1 MVVVYRAAPVFA
13 LREFPMK
20 MRKAV
25 PSNASMN
32 RTAVDQPFAVKPL
45 ARAVALVLAVGT
57 AGLAEAAPRPLSSEW
72 LAAKAAARASAP
84 ASRPGAAADARM
96 RAQRQAN
103 QKLRRSI
110 DNLTRTAGAV
120 AAQRAA
126 QEAARQAAR
135 QAASNIPDGLAE
147 GGLKVDANPDT
158 AGWFNAEDPTQSV
171 RDGHTTVNIKQ
182 TGNKAILNWE
192 TFNVSRDTTVDFDQ
206 QANWAV
212 LNRVNDP
219 NARPSQIQGQIK
231 GDGTVMLVNRNGVV
245 FSGSS
250 QVNVRN
256 LVAAAADIS
265 DEQFRERGLYGD
277 NEGSQAVFTNAQGD
291 IDVQAGARLTTAA
304 PGSATQSGGY
314 TLLAGRNVHNQGEIV
329 TEQGQTTLAAGE
341 DFYIRKGRGTEENLA
356 STTDGNEVAS
366 RQSAASA
373 LDGSAGTVTNSGLIL
388 SSEGD
393 ITLTGHDVRQQGVAV
408 ATTSVDKRGTVH
420 LLNSASDASGK
431 VTLGEGSVTAV
442 VIDEDGGT
450 ALDSR
455 RQTLI
460 DESAEYDL
468 EREGLND
475 GVFDNLAELPDRRD
489 QSRVEIVSGGDVIFE
504 DDSLTQATGGQIAV
518 AASDRVRV
526 ESGAELDVSGAVGVR
541 VAMESNNVL
550 INVQSNEQR
559 DSPVNRD
566 SGALRNGD
574 VWIDRRELI
583 HVPAGTGGYETDR
596 WYTAGGLLE
605 VGGYLDTTPHSAGE
619 WAAAGGTVRLHGDAV
634 ISQGGSAV
642 NLSGGTLN
650 VQTGYIRQTWLKGA
664 DGNLYDAAT
673 APGYLRYTG
682 LYRGYERTSERW
694 GQTDAWRNPLINP
707 EKRLEN
713 GYVTGRDAGR
723 LIVSA
728 PTAILEGD
736 IVAEVYNGER
746 QNRARAQ
753 GLDGYSQ
760 AQNSVAR
767 AGQLLLGKYGLL
779 GLSGG
784 FDSDVRVG
792 DIEDVAGEL
801 ERDAEL
807 GERLGTVWLDAAR
820 ISEQGLGGLDLVSAG
835 GIAVEHDLDVTPGGY
850 VRLASGQ
857 VDVDAT
863 VTARSG
869 DITLTNIIEVVNSN
883 GGAARTALTGAD
895 GDTYVRLGAEGVLD
909 ARGLW
914 SNQIRTPDTAALAH
928 RDGGSVTLASSRDV
942 ALEAGS
948 LIDVSSGG
956 AVTADG
962 QLLGGRGGDIT
973 LSAATTVNDN
983 SGTSENGVL
992 TLDGDLRGY
1001 GVDGGGTLSIESG
1014 QAIVVG
1020 DELFETEGLLAAGQ
1034 EVPVDLTLLE
1044 EVVIEAGGTLPFNYE
1059 YRRTQALPGQPFGD
1073 SPLAI
1078 NGGPGVT
1085 LAADWVVPDGVMLLA
1100 GGSVYQGGATVPA
1113 GATITVTQGSPA
1125 PDYVV
1130 PADVFPQG
1138 LPVAESM
1145 AVAQAGTPLPVD
1157 AVFSPGQTLGAGIV
1171 LDRDVRVEA
1180 VSTLAPE
1187 YFQNGFS
1194 NYEVN
1199 GHRGVHVTEGA
1210 SIDVA
1215 MPVYRYRPGMINAVD
1230 RDAALEVWTPPLYQ
1244 ALREERRGVRR
1255 GGASLTLKSESQRR
1269 PGAIA
1274 ISEGATVQVD
1284 PGQSITLSGGQT
1296 TVEGTLRA
1304 RGGRIDIL
1312 NPETDGVT
1320 QSQSLGESIWIGEN
1334 ALLDASGF
1342 AYTATGA
1349 RGRRYGEVLD
1359 GGQVTLG
1366 SLAPDE
1372 LNDNGIY
1379 EINNRFIVV
1388 RDGAV
1393 IDVSGTRADL
1403 DLGGDRPTTVASNAG
1418 GLAMRSNAGIYFD
1431 GELRGQA
1438 GGEGAAGGDL
1448 ELMLETVL
1456 LPSNG
1461 GSERQA
1467 GLRNIVLGEQLSS
1480 GMPEDIEPGPGNAGL
1495 RYGEARLATDDLADW
1510 GVDGLSV
1517 WARDAI
1523 LFEGDTSLSLDR
1535 KIALGATVIG
1545 AAPEN
1550 PDINVELSAPYVNL
1564 SGRTATPE
1572 GLGSGNNP
1580 GPVFAFNHGNV
1591 DALSRLTGEDSRFS
1605 VRADLIDLG
1614 KGLLTFGGR
1623 GSRDLLSGTETVDL
1637 PGFADIRLDS
1647 RGDMR
1652 LDNVSM
1658 VADRELT
1665 LIAERLYPVTHSQ
1678 NAIQVGVAVAGD
1690 LSGDPLEGALLR
1702 IQRRGTGDPSPPPSV
1717 FGAVALRAPRIE
1729 QGGALLAPLG
1739 SIYIG
1744 GDRPSLGGSFLSEI
1758 AINSTLGDVASD
1770 AVLQEGSVTS
1780 ISAAGLTLPYGY
1792 TTDGIN
1798 YFYNG
1803 EEIDFDVPGLTGSQQ
1818 AQRTGGGIRFGT
1830 ATFMAEEGAVVDTSA
1845 GGTLWRLG
1853 FSNGASGSVDILD
1866 TALANAAPWHSGGS
1880 DREVYAILPS
1890 MNGAAAPLD
1899 PGLPATGQVGR
1910 QITIDA
1916 GVPGLPA
1923 GTYTLLPAEYAMMPG
1938 GYRVELGGAATQRLG
1953 VTAGAAPGLYN
1964 AEVYT
1969 GLANTGV
1976 LARQPRRAT
1985 IMAGTEVRRYGEYN
1999 ETSLTRWVA
2008 EQSAEFG
2015 VARLSNLIPEDMR
2028 PLLFNFGYA
2037 DPANPEAFRFSG
2049 ELRNERAEGGTGGL
2063 VGFHGG
2069 ALEVISEPGQAD
2081 ASRISLRDDDLNSL
2095 GATVLGLGTSD
2106 TDGYTEPG
2114 NSVIMR
2120 SGSSLNAA
2128 AVLLAGNGEETSVVV
2143 ESGATIDARGRG
2155 SAGWTADNGMVLN
2168 PNEDQSL
2175 LAVGNDLMT
2184 FSGVQG
2190 EGGLRVEDGAGL
2202 FGEGSVALL
2211 APGGAE
2217 IGEIAVGARDLLLGV
2232 ESVNVGTDDA
2242 LEQAATD
2249 GVLSSGWRLTQAI
2262 LDRLLRPAEGPGIES
2277 LSFQASNSIN
2287 FFGPVSLDTF
2297 DPATGESSADLRFI
2311 TPAIYGLGGEGDTA
2325 TLRTDRFTWSGLGF
2339 MEGQRGNPKPVAAE
2353 PGPVIEG
2360 GAGTGTG
2367 GFRVDANEVVFGFN
2381 GPVVDETANLSLD
2394 RLMLG
2399 FQDVEF
2405 NAAQRITSEREGVVS
2420 VYQRDLGDGQYEGGN
2435 LTLNAPVLTGQAR
2448 SDMTFRS
2455 GGDLTVARP
2464 EGAEPVDRSS
2474 LDLGGRLTLDGNR
2487 VRIDGTVA
2495 APSGRIDIHADEDVE
2510 LTDGSVLDVAGR
2522 EVTFFDVTRH
2532 SFGGD
2537 VVLESRQGDVRQAT
2551 GATLDVSARGSDAGT
2566 VKATAANGQVAL
2578 EGDLIARAQDEPDN
2592 GFEGGSIQVEGLT
2605 ILDFVGLN
2613 QRLGDGG
2620 FDYRRDFTLGSG
2632 DLVIGDELR
2641 ARHLSVTADG
2651 GSLTVAGTVRAG
2663 GDYAGSLRLAAR
2675 DDLTIESDAV
2685 LDASGDT
2692 LKRDS
2697 HGGAIEGSNRATLD
2711 LTTQDGRLVLA
2722 DGATLDVSA
2731 GGEDRGVINLN
2742 APRLGGKQG
2751 DDVAVDADGPLTVR
2765 GAKRLSV
2772 NGFWTYD
2779 DAPVDPED
2787 GTTQVVDE
2795 TYMDGIHGDSEAFVN
2810 GALANAQ
2817 LMERLAGLR
2826 DAAGEAFQL
2835 RPGVEIVSATE
2846 DRNLRLDGD
2855 LDLANYRY
2863 GPDVDPAVRGSGTAG
2878 VFTLRAGGDLTVNG
2892 TISDG
2897 FGVPLSSP
2905 DTAYYLDYELEPGL
2919 VTSDGR
2925 LARSFML
2932 PEELILKA
2940 GWTFDRY
2947 VEGVLPFD
2955 VVPSTLYI
2963 KSGQSVS
2970 EEVIS
2975 LSSPRLINHT
2985 LTADMFLPY
2994 EVMDA
2999 RTGIVY
3005 GPGRVPAGTS
3015 LSNFTA
3021 PSGTRF
3027 APGFVFPRAVRIEPR
3042 PMPAGTDLSIYT
3054 VNIAN
3059 EDRVAKR
3066 LPAGTVLPQG
3076 TYLTG
3081 LQTAEQ
3087 ETQNVPALAPV
3098 LERGRESWDIR
3109 LVGGADLASASRRA
3123 VRAGAVAG
3131 DLILDNTASPEVLRN
3146 TSEAT
3151 EAVSVI
3157 RTGSGDLELIA
3168 ARDYRQDSAFAVYT
3182 AGGALP
3188 TDETPQVGRPDGG
3201 DLRNGYD
3208 NYESSAA
3215 VTEVQA
3221 GFLTGGGDVLVSAG
3235 RDLIGHSSGDLPAS
3249 RWLWADDAPA
3259 SGEQAAWWMHSGT
3272 YMPSDLSF
3280 NGSQPVLAVFQGIG
3294 ALGGGNVTLAAGRHL
3309 GANRDQTSINGGL
3322 NVAVG
3327 ASGWRDAD
3335 GGITQFG
3342 GGELR
3347 IDAGGSVNPVR
3358 GTSGAS
3364 SVNNL
3369 RGDIQVRAGGIGQTW
3384 QTFESPS
3391 SNNVDPRPDDL
3402 IARAPTDPY
3411 GRLNVAVGD
3420 ASARLLSVGDQVLST
3435 RDPLASMGVDIRQ
3448 DQSGIAAFSAGG
3460 DVTLTGG
3467 QAPSTLSLVAGE
3479 GSLYGAGSSP
3489 TAQDAVVRA
3498 SLEGAVELLAADSIY
3513 HLGLGIDAH
3522 PDARGV
3528 AGLAPAR
3535 FYAVEGDIYNLMYGY
3550 LSNPDD
3556 NLPSLLGRPAWVRAG
3571 RDIVAFGQ
3579 NTSGS
3584 IGHERASVLGH
3595 NAATDISLIEAGRDL
3610 IFIDALAVG
3619 PGTLE
3624 ITAGRNFYQADRGWV
3639 RSMAGLSDDVG
3650 SGADIAINVGM
3661 GADGPD
3667 YQSLIDAYLNPANL
3681 ADPGRPLADQ
3691 PDKVVK
3697 VYDQE
3702 LRDWLEGRYGDTA
3715 LDGTT
3720 ALAYFDTLAPEQQR
3734 IFLRELYYAE
3744 LRAGGREYND
3754 PNGDRTGSYLRSR
3767 RVIATFLPEADS
3779 EAGTSGYD
3787 GDYTMFSTGEY
3798 SGLVRT
3804 EGGGD
3809 IQMLVPGGDLIVGV
3823 EGVRPADGDNG
3834 VLTQGSGDIQM
3845 YSQGDIALGLSRIF
3859 TTYGGDIF
3867 AWSAA
3872 GDINAG
3878 RGAKTTLVY
3887 TPPRR
3892 VYDDIGN
3899 VSLSPVAPTT
3909 GAGIATLAP
3918 IPEVPPGDIDLIAPL
3933 GVIDAGEAG
3942 IRVSG
3947 DVNIAALQVVNA
3959 ENIQVQGESTGL
3971 PAVAS
3976 VNVGALTNAT
3986 NAANSAVQAAEQ
3998 VSRGDRGNRPSVIT
4012 VEILGYGQERLVPE
4026 QDRNAGAPD
4035 YRPDGVVRVLGAGEL
4050 SEEQGA
4056 ALTDAERR
4064 SML

>member
-1 MVVVYRAAPVFA
+1 
-13 LREFPMK
+13 
-20 MRKAV
+20 
-25 PSNASMN
+25 MN

-96 RAQRQAN
+96 QAQRQAN

-110 DNLTRTAGAV
+110 DNLTRTAGAI

-291 IDVQAGARLTTAA
+291 IEVQAGARLTTAA

-341 DFYIRKGRGTEENLA
+341 NFYIRKGRGTEENLA

-420 LLNSASDASGK
+420 LLNSASDASGQ

-450 ALDSR
+450 ALDTR

-460 DESAEYDL
+460 NESAKYDL

-518 AASDRVRV
+518 AASDRVRL
-526 ESGAELDVSGAVGVR
+526 ETGAELDVSGAVGVR

-605 VGGYLDTTPHSAGE
+605 VGGYLDTVAHSAGE

-650 VQTGYIRQTWLKGA
+650 VETGYIRQTWLKGA

-682 LYRGYERTSERW
+682 LYRGYERTSQRW

-753 GLDGYSQ
+753 GLDGYNQ

-820 ISEQGLGGLDLVSAG
+820 LNEQGLGGLDLVSVG
-835 GIAVEHDLDVTPGGY
+835 GIAVEQDLDVTPGGY

-869 DITLTNIIEVVNSN
+869 DITLTNIIEAYTD
-883 GGAARTALTGAD
+883 GATPVRTALTGAD
-895 GDTYVRLGAEGVLD
+895 DDTYLRLGAEGVLD

-914 SNQIRTPDTAALAH
+914 SNQLQAPDTAALAH

-973 LSAATTVNDN
+973 LSAATTVREN
-983 SGTSENGVL
+983 SSTPQNGVL
-992 TLDGDLRGY
+992 TLNGDLRGY
-1001 GVDGGGTLSIESG
+1001 GVDGGGTLTLQTGESV
-1014 QAIVVG
+1014 VVG
-1020 DELFETEGLLAAGQ
+1020 DRVFETEGLLAAGD
-1034 EVPVDLTLLE
+1034 EAPVDLTLLE
-1044 EVVIEAGGTLPFNYE
+1044 EVVIAAGETLPFDYE
-1059 YRRTQALPGQPFGD
+1059 YTRTSAAPGQPLGD
-1073 SPLAI
+1073 SPITVTPATPL
-1078 NGGPGVT
+1078 T
-1085 LAADWVVPDGVMLLA
+1085 LAADWTIPESATGMFRIIV
-1100 GGSVYQGGATVPA
+1100 GGRNVFGSGSTVPA
-1113 GATITVTQGSPA
+1113 GSVITAVVGPSVGTLPA
-1125 PDYVV
+1125 DYIV
-1130 PADVFPQG
+1130 PADAFPNG
-1138 LPVAESM
+1138 IPVQASQ
-1145 AVAQAGTPLPVD
+1145 AVLAAGTPLPDDV
-1157 AVFSPGQTLGAGIV
+1157 VFSVGATLAAGSV
-1171 LDRDVRVEA
+1171 LSHDVRV
-1180 VSTLAPE
+1180 APVLQLGPE
-1187 YFQNGFS
+1187 QFRKGFS
-1194 NYEVN
+1194 QYDIN
-1199 GHRGVHVTEGA
+1199 GHGGVLVTEGA
-1210 SIDVA
+1210 EIDVG
-1215 MPVYRYRPGMINAVD
+1215 MPVYRFQPGSV
-1230 RDAALEVWTPPLYQ
+1230 AATTAEQALALWTPPLYQ
-1244 ALREERRGVRR
+1244 PQAGPNGAVRR
-1255 GGASLTLKSESQRR
+1255 AGAGLTLRSESQGR
-1269 PGAIA
+1269 PGSITVG
-1274 ISEGATVQVD
+1274 EGSTVQVD
-1284 PGQSITLSGGQT
+1284 PGQSIQLSGGQT

-1304 RGGRIDIL
+1304 QGGRIDIL
-1312 NPETDGVT
+1312 NPENDA
-1320 QSQSLGESIWIGEN
+1320 QQQALSPARSIWIGEN
-1334 ALLDASGF
+1334 AVLDASGY
-1342 AYTATGA
+1342 AYSATDA

-1366 SLAPDE
+1366 SQLPDE
-1372 LNDNGIY
+1372 RVGGLY
-1379 EINNRFIVV
+1379 EINNQFIIV

-1393 IDVSGTRADL
+1393 IDVSGARTDL
-1403 DLGGDRPTTVASNAG
+1403 DLGGESPTTVAGDAG

-1431 GELRGQA
+1431 GELRA
-1438 GGEGAAGGDL
+1438 EGGGNGAAGGSLDV
-1448 ELMLETVL
+1448 MLETIVL
-1456 LPSNG
+1456 PVNVG
-1461 GSERQA
+1461 DERQTELRTIVVGEGIESGLA
-1467 GLRNIVLGEQLSS
+1467 GELAAGKDDATLRFGQARFASD
-1480 GMPEDIEPGPGNAGL
+1480 DIDA
-1495 RYGEARLATDDLADW
+1495 W
-1510 GVDGLSV
+1510 GVDSLSL
-1517 WARDAI
+1517 WAHDAI
-1523 LFEGDTSLSLDR
+1523 LFEGDTRLDLGR
-1535 KIALGATVIG
+1535 KIELSAAVIG
-1545 AAPEN
+1545 AAPET
-1550 PDINVELSAPYVNL
+1550 PDIRVDLAAPYVRL
-1564 SGRTATPE
+1564 AGRTELPE
-1572 GLGSGNNP
+1572 ISGSTSQQGTGPFFDFGNDQISP
-1580 GPVFAFNHGNV
+1580 DSTH
-1591 DALSRLTGEDSRFS
+1591 EDSRFS

-1614 KGLLTFGGR
+1614 QGAVTFGGHGTR
-1623 GSRDLLSGTETVDL
+1623 GLLGGNQAEVDL
-1637 PGFADIRLDS
+1637 PGFGRVTLDS
-1647 RGDMR
+1647 RGDIR
-1652 LDNVSM
+1652 LDNAVLT
-1658 VADRELT
+1658 AQHELA
-1665 LIAERLYPVTHSQ
+1665 LIAERLYPVTHSY
-1678 NAIQVGVAVAGD
+1678 NAVRVGDIRPGIDNAGD
-1690 LSGDPLEGALLR
+1690 AILSIE
-1702 IQRRGTGDPSPPPSV
+1702 RRGGGMPDLPPSV
-1717 FGAVALRAPRIE
+1717 FGSVY
-1729 QGGALLAPLG
+1729 LLAPNIEQNGAVMAPLG
-1739 SIYIG
+1739 LISVGNYG
-1744 GDRPSLGGSFLSEI
+1744 GNPAYVGVDPGYLGNI
-1758 AINSTLGDVASD
+1758 AVD
-1770 AVLQEGSVTS
+1770 AVLGGNSVTS
-1780 ISAAGLTLPYGY
+1780 ISAKGLVLPYGY
-1792 TTDGIN
+1792 TTDGID

-1803 EEIDFDVPGLTGSQQ
+1803 EKVLFDQ
-1818 AQRTGGGIRFGT
+1818 ALSGDGDEQGQRTGGGIAFDT
-1830 ATFMAEEGAVVDTSA
+1830 ATFLAEEGAVVDVSA
-1845 GGTLWRLG
+1845 GGVLQGVG
-1853 FSNGASGSVDILD
+1853 FRSGQQGSVNILD
-1866 TALANAAPWHSGGS
+1866 TALANAAPWYSGSG
-1880 DREVYAILPS
+1880 DNRVYAILPG
-1890 MNGAAAPLD
+1890 MRAGAAPID
-1899 PGLPATGQVGR
+1899 PALAGPDRVGE
-1910 QITIDA
+1910 QITIGT

-1938 GYRVELGGAATQRLG
+1938 GFRVELGATERFDNG
-1953 VTAGAAPGLYN
+1953 IRSGAAPGLHH
-1964 AEVYT
+1964 ASVYV
-1969 GLANTGV
+1969 GLANTGLV
-1976 LARQPRRAT
+1976 ARQPRQAL
-1985 IMAGTEVRRYGEYN
+1985 IMSGQQVRRYGDFD
-1999 ETSLTRWVA
+1999 ETTLTQWVA
-2008 EQSAEFG
+2008 GRQAEFG
-2015 VARLSNLIPEDMR
+2015 AANAATLIPEDMR
-2028 PLLFNFGYA
+2028 TLSFDFGNA
-2037 DPANPEAFRFSG
+2037 DVADQRAFRFEG
-2049 ELRNERAEGGTGGL
+2049 ELRNDRVEGGAGGL
-2063 VGFHGG
+2063 VAFTGQP
-2069 ALEVISEPGQAD
+2069 LEVIGDTGQGAD
-2081 ASRISLRDDDLNSL
+2081 DRITLLDDDLNGL
-2095 GATVLGLGTSD
+2095 GATILGLGVSPLD
-2106 TDGYTEPG
+2106 SGG
-2114 NSVIMR
+2114 SVDSFGVSTVVR
-2120 SGSSLNAA
+2120 SGASLRAG
-2128 AVLLAGNGEETSVVV
+2128 AVILGGQVSGDDVVV
-2143 ESGATIDARGRG
+2143 ESGATIDTRGLEA
-2155 SAGWTADNGMVLN
+2155 AGWTAANGIVLK
-2168 PNEDQSL
+2168 PDEDQAL
-2175 LAVGNDLMT
+2175 LVVSNDLMT
-2184 FSGVQG
+2184 FTGPRG
-2190 EGGLRVEDGAGL
+2190 DGRLRIEDGAGL
-2202 FGEGSVALL
+2202 FGEGTVALL
-2211 APGGAE
+2211 APGGSE

-2232 ESVNVGTDDA
+2232 EDVNVGTDGA
-2242 LEQAATD
+2242 LDQAAAE
-2249 GVLSSGWRLTQAI
+2249 GVLSSGWLLTQQV
-2262 LDRLLRPAEGPGIES
+2262 LDGLLRPAAGPGIES

-2297 DPATGESSADLRFI
+2297 DPDTGESSADLRFI

-2325 TLRTDRFTWSGLGF
+2325 TLRTDRFTWSGLGYI
-2339 MEGQRGNPKPVAAE
+2339 EGVDPVAAE
-2353 PGPVIEG
+2353 PGPVIDG

-2381 GPVVDETANLSLD
+2381 GPLMDESANLSLD

-2405 NAAQRITSEREGVVS
+2405 NATQRITSEREGAVS
-2420 VYQRDLGDGQYEGGN
+2420 VYQRDLGDGQYQGGN
-2435 LTLNAPVLTGQAR
+2435 LTLTAPVLTGQAR

-2495 APSGRIDIHADEDVE
+2495 APSGRIDIRADEDVE

-2537 VVLESRQGDVRQAT
+2537 VVLESRQGDVRQAA

-2566 VKATAANGQVAL
+2566 VKATAAHGQVAL

-2632 DLVIGDELR
+2632 DLVIGDELQ

-2711 LTTQDGRLVLA
+2711 LTTRDGRLVLA

-2731 GGEDRGVINLN
+2731 GGEARGVINLN

-2751 DDVAVDADGPLTVR
+2751 DDVAVDAGGPLTVR

-2779 DAPVDPED
+2779 DAPVDAGD
-2787 GTTQVVDE
+2787 DTTQVVDE
-2795 TYMDGIHGDSEAFVN
+2795 TYMDGIHGDSNAFVN

-2817 LMERLAGLR
+2817 LLERLAGLR
-2826 DAAGEAFQL
+2826 DATDTFQL

-2846 DRNLRLDGD
+2846 DGNLRVEGD

-2863 GPDVDPAVRGSGTAG
+2863 GPDVDPNVRGSGTAG
-2878 VFTLRAGGDLTVNG
+2878 VFNLRAGGDLTVNG
-2892 TISDG
+2892 NISDG
-2897 FGVPLSSP
+2897 FGVPLTSP
-2905 DTAYYLDYELEPGL
+2905 DSEILVDFELEPGVL
-2919 VTSDGR
+2919 DTANRFRSDYTLPQDLT
-2925 LARSFML
+2925 LAG
-2932 PEELILKA
+2932 
-2940 GWTFDRY
+2940 GWDISQ
-2947 VEGVLPFD
+2947 VEGSLPFAINPSQVALPAGVPIEESAVIAAQTVVSGVLAADVVLPVAVRD
-2955 VVPSTLYI
+2955 V
-2963 KSGQSVS
+2963 
-2970 EEVIS
+2970 
-2975 LSSPRLINHT
+2975 
-2985 LTADMFLPY
+2985 
-2994 EVMDA
+2994 
-2999 RTGIVY
+2999 RTGVTY
-3005 GPGRVPAGTS
+3005 GPGLVPAGTS
-3015 LSNFTA
+3015 ATFLAPPGTEFAAGYVFFLSPQIQVDT
-3021 PSGTRF
+3021 
-3027 APGFVFPRAVRIEPR
+3027 I
-3042 PMPAGTDLSIYT
+3042 PAGTNLSKYQ
-3054 VNIAN
+3054 NIG
-3059 EDRVAKR
+3059 
-3066 LPAGTVLPQG
+3066 LPPTETNREIKLTADMVLPE
-3076 TYLTG
+3076 G
-3081 LQTAEQ
+3081 LRISSLNGS
-3087 ETQNVPALAPV
+3087 ETIKVPLQPLAPV
-3098 LERGRESWDIR
+3098 LDQGQESWDIR
-3109 LVGGADLASASRRA
+3109 MVAGADLASASRRA
-3123 VRAGAVAG
+3123 VRAGALVG
-3131 DLILDNTASPEVLRN
+3131 DLVLDNPDAPLVLRGITN
-3146 TSEAT
+3146 NERPVT
-3151 EAVSVI
+3151 SVI
-3157 RTGSGDLELIA
+3157 RTGQGDLELLA
-3168 ARDYRQDSAFAVYT
+3168 ARDYRHDSAYGVYT
-3182 AGGALP
+3182 AGNALP
-3188 TDETPQVGRPDGG
+3188 AGEVPDVARPDGG
-3201 DLRNGYD
+3201 ELGA
-3208 NYESSAA
+3208 NYGEYQDSEA
-3215 VTEVQA
+3215 VTDVQA
-3221 GFLTGGGDVLVSAG
+3221 GFLTGGGEVLVQAG
-3235 RDLIGHSSGDLPAS
+3235 RNLHGYTSGDLPAS
-3249 RWLWADDAPA
+3249 DWLWTQGASADGALD
-3259 SGEQAAWWMHSGT
+3259 AWWIHPGT
-3272 YMPSDLSF
+3272 YSKKDTSGATF
-3280 NGSQPVLAVFQGIG
+3280 STFQGIG
-3294 ALGGGNVTLAAGRHL
+3294 ALGGGNLSVSAGEQL
-3309 GANRDQTSINGGL
+3309 GTYAFIGANATPVGAL
-3322 NVAVG
+3322 NLVVG

-3335 GGITQFG
+3335 GTVRQTG

-3347 IDAGGSVNPVR
+3347 VSAGAINPLRDDTRSNV
-3358 GTSGAS
+3358 A
-3364 SVNNL
+3364 NL
-3369 RGDIQVRAGGIGQTW
+3369 RGDIRVRAGAIGQTW
-3384 QTFESPS
+3384 QTFQVPGTNS
-3391 SNNVDPRPDDL
+3391 DPRPDDL
-3402 IARAPTDPY
+3402 ITRARVNDY
-3411 GRLNVAVGD
+3411 GLLSVTQGD
-3420 ASARLLSVGDQVLST
+3420 GTARLLSVGDAVLRTLNPTTGLPGAGLRTDRTKISVF
-3435 RDPLASMGVDIRQ
+3435 A
-3448 DQSGIAAFSAGG
+3448 AGG
-3460 DVTLTGG
+3460 DITMSSLPTGIE
-3467 QAPSTLSLVAGE
+3467 APSTLSLVASE
-3479 GSLYGAGSSP
+3479 GSIYG
-3489 TAQDAVVRA
+3489 TRNDADKIQVRP
-3498 SLEGAVELLAADSIY
+3498 SLDGIVEVLAADSIY
-3513 HLGLGIDAH
+3513 RFGLGVEAHEDAE
-3522 PDARGV
+3522 GV
-3528 AGLAPAR
+3528 SGLTPTR
-3535 FYAVEGDIYNLMYGY
+3535 FYAVEGDIYNVGYGY
-3550 LSNPDD
+3550 FPIGDTRNQA
-3556 NLPSLLGRPAWVRAG
+3556 LLGRPAWIRAG
-3571 RDIVAFGQ
+3571 RDIVGLGQ
-3579 NTSGS
+3579 NVDDLFSGYKS
-3584 IGHERASVLGH
+3584 TAAAFGH
-3595 NAATDISLIEAGRDL
+3595 NAPTDVSLIEAGRDL
-3610 IFIDALAVG
+3610 IYIDAVAVG

-3624 ITAGRNFYQADRGWV
+3624 VTAGRNFYQADRGRV
-3639 RSMAGLSDDVG
+3639 RSMAGFSDDVG

-3702 LRDWLEGRYGDTA
+3702 LRAWLEDRYGDTA
-3715 LDGTT
+3715 LDGTN

-3744 LRAGGREYND
+3744 LRVGGREYND
-3754 PNGDRTGSYLRSR
+3754 PDGDRTGSYLRGR

-3809 IQMLVPGGDLIVGV
+3809 IRMLVPGGDLIVGV
-3823 EGVRPADGDNG
+3823 EGVRPEGGDNG
-3834 VLTQGSGDIQM
+3834 ILTQGRGDIQL